1 MTFSYFR
8 DYLLKKLIT
17 EIGKIR
23 PKFFSLCWREGAQS
37 PWQNWMGAMA
47 GLTPLDPPLPSLQGS
62 EVHTETG
69 KSLELRADKDVLA
82 HSQGRPSHGGMKQ
95 KSS

>member
-1 MTFSYFR
+1 MA
-8 DYLLKKLIT
+8 KLV
-17 EIGKIR
+17 GGHGR
-23 PKFFSLCWREGAQS
+23 VD
-37 PWQNWMGAMA
+37 
-47 GLTPLDPPLPSLQGS
+47 PLDPPLPSLQSS